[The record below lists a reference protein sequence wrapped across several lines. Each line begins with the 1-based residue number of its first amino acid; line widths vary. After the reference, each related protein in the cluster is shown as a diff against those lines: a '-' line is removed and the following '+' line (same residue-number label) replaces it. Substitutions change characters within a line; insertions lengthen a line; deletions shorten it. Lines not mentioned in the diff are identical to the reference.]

1 MDGLLVFDE
10 SNDLIFKFINDSMKE
25 KLYQLVSDMKLVRVS
40 FFYKKSY
47 LEILVEYLFFSR

>member
-40 FFYKKSY
+40 FFIKN
-47 LEILVEYLFFSR
+47 LI